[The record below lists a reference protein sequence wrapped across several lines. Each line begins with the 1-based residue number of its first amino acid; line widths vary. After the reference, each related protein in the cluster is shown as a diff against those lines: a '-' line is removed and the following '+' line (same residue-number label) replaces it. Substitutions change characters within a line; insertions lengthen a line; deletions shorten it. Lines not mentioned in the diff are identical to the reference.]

1 MGQIQHFL
9 TYLQLERNY
18 AEATIQAYRTDL
30 EAFAEYCQSVHQLTD
45 LAEVPYSLIRSWIVV
60 LMETGLSSRSV
71 NRKISALRSFYTFM
85 IKTQQLEVSPLQQH
99 KPLKSSK
106 QVSVPFSLQEV
117 ERLFASDFFGN
128 DYSGVLHLTI
138 LQTLYYTGIRRAEL
152 IGLNV
157 SDLQFHSG
165 QLKVLGKRNKE
176 RMIPLLPILQ
186 KQLESYLSHRASL
199 ATIHDPSY
207 LFIGENGKKLTPNF
221 VYRLVNS
228 YFNKVSTKTKT
239 SPHMLRHSFA
249 THLLDQGADLN
260 AVKDLLGHSSVAA
273 TQVYTHSSMQKI
285 KSIYAASHPRE
296 KK

>member
-60 LMETGLSSRSV
+60 LMDTGLSSRSV

-117 ERLFASDFFGN
+117 ERLFTSDFFGN
-128 DYSGVLHLTI
+128 DYSGVLHLTV

-186 KQLESYLSHRASL
+186 KQLDNYLSHRASL
-199 ATIHDPSY
+199 AAIHDPSY